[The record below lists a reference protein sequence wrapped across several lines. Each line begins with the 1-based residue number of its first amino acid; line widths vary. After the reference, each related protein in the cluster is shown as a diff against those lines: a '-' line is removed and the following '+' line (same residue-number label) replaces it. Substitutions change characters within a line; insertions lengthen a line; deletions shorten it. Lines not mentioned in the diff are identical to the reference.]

1 MNFQRCYEL
10 IGLAPGCS
18 WEELQTGYRRQVQKW
33 HPDRYEQDQ
42 EQQQLASQRM
52 LELNEAYAVLSEFQR
67 QYGYLPAQ
75 PPTGEAAPPP
85 ETSRATAEA
94 APRRARSS
102 VRRIRVHKTY
112 AVSPWLLISA
122 ILLGGYFL
130 FADLIPDDLGPPS
143 GSVLPTL
150 DDPPPP
156 TRSDKNKLDRDTAAQ
171 SAAQSKDA
179 ENSLEPESTFTYG
192 DLPGWVYEVEGIPT
206 RTSGDLW
213 FYGTSEVLFA
223 DGKVVSW
230 YSSPE
235 HPLKVRG
242 NSETPTRKPSEV
254 RQPNR

>member
-10 IGLAPGCS
+10 IGLPPGCS

-33 HPDRYEQDQ
+33 HPDRYEQDP
-42 EQQQLASQRM
+42 EQQQLAAQRM
-52 LELNEAYAVLSEFQR
+52 LELNEAYAVLSEFNR

-75 PPTGEAAPPP
+75 PTTSEATPPQ
-85 ETSRATAEA
+85 ETSRATDEA
-94 APRRARSS
+94 APRRARST
-102 VRRIRVHKTY
+102 VRRPQVRKTY

-130 FADLIPDDLGPPS
+130 FVDLVPDDLGPPS
-143 GSVLPTL
+143 GTALPTL
-150 DDPPPP
+150 DNQPAP
-156 TRSDKNKLDRDTAAQ
+156 THGEKKLDIGTAPLPKVA
-171 SAAQSKDA
+171 K
-179 ENSLEPESTFTYG
+179 NSVEPESTFTYG

-206 RTSGDLW
+206 KTSGDLW

-242 NSETPTRKPSEV
+242 NPDTSTQKPSDISQ
-254 RQPNR
+254 RNKP

>member
-10 IGLAPGCS
+10 IGLPPGCS
-18 WEELQTGYRRQVQKW
+18 WEELQSGYRRQVQKW
-33 HPDRYEQDQ
+33 HPDRYEQDP
-42 EQQQLASQRM
+42 EQRQLASQRM

-75 PPTGEAAPPP
+75 PPPSEPAPPPAAPPP
-85 ETSRATAEA
+85 TAGA
-94 APRRARSS
+94 APRRARST
-102 VRRIRVHKTY
+102 VRRPRAHKTY

-130 FADLIPDDLGPPS
+130 FVDLIPDDLGPPS
-143 GSVLPTL
+143 GSVLPTPI
-150 DDPPPP
+150 DQPPPP
-156 TRSDKNKLDRDTAAQ
+156 RDDKNKRDNGTAP
-171 SAAQSKDA
+171 QSKA
-179 ENSLEPESTFTYG
+179 VKNNLEPESTFTYG

-242 NSETPTRKPSEV
+242 NPETPTRKPSEV
-254 RQPNR
+254 SQPKR

>member
-10 IGLAPGCS
+10 IGLVPGCS

-33 HPDRYEQDQ
+33 HPDRYEQDP
-42 EQQQLASQRM
+42 EQQQLAAQRM
-52 LELNEAYAVLSEFQR
+52 LELNEAYAVLSEFNR

-75 PPTGEAAPPP
+75 PATSEVTPVPE
-85 ETSRATAEA
+85 ETSRAKTES
-94 APRRARSS
+94 APRRARST
-102 VRRIRVHKTY
+102 VRRPQGRKTY

-122 ILLGGYFL
+122 ILLGVYFL

-143 GSVLPTL
+143 GTALPTR
-150 DDPPPP
+150 DDQLAP
-156 TRSDKNKLDRDTAAQ
+156 TLGERKVDSGTAPQPTVAKNSVA
-171 SAAQSKDA
+171 
-179 ENSLEPESTFTYG
+179 PESTFTYG

-206 RTSGDLW
+206 KTSGDLW

-242 NSETPTRKPSEV
+242 NSEPSTRKPSDTSQ
-254 RQPNR
+254 RSKP

>member
-10 IGLAPGCS
+10 IGLPPGCS

-33 HPDRYEQDQ
+33 HPDRHEQDP
-42 EQQQLASQRM
+42 EQQRLASQRM

-75 PPTGEAAPPP
+75 PPSSESAPAPAPSPAPAA
-85 ETSRATAEA
+85 A
-94 APRRARSS
+94 APRRTRGTMRSTR
-102 VRRIRVHKTY
+102 VRKTY

-122 ILLGGYFL
+122 ILLGSYFL
-130 FADLIPDDLGPPS
+130 FIDLIPDDLGGPPS
-143 GSVLPTL
+143 GSVLPTPDAQPIPKRGNKQL
-150 DDPPPP
+150 D
-156 TRSDKNKLDRDTAAQ
+156 SDTAT
-171 SAAQSKDA
+171 QSKVA
-179 ENSLEPESTFTYG
+179 QKGLEAESTFTYG

-242 NSETPTRKPSEV
+242 SPEPPPRKPSEMS
-254 RQPNR
+254 QPDR